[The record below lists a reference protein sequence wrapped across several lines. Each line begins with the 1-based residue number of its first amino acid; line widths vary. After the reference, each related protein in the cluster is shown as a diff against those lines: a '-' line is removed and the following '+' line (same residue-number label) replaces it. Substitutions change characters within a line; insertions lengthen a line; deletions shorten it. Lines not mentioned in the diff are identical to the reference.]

1 MSDTDGVDAGV
12 LLPIVVGAHLESER
26 HDRALAYGLCDE
38 IVARQ
43 GLLDDSTPL
52 EPLVCCDLWYLNDQ
66 TLRLQPTLTIGR
78 PEVNAATAY
87 LASRV
92 PTMLIREELY
102 RIQLDPDFVERRG
115 CIWGTDADATAE
127 AVSVFMERYLAEY
140 LQAVQ

>member
-1 MSDTDGVDAGV
+1 MPEGQDVDAGL
-12 LLPIVVGAHLESER
+12 LLPVVVGAHLEAER
-26 HDRALAYGLCDE
+26 YDRQLAYSLCNE

-43 GLLDDSTPL
+43 GLLEDRATL

-66 TLRLQPTLTIGR
+66 GLRLQPTLTIGR

-92 PTMLIREELY
+92 PTMLVREELY
-102 RIQLDPDFVERRG
+102 RIQLDPEYVERRG
-115 CIWGTDADATAE
+115 CIWGTDPETTAE
-127 AVSVFMERYLAEY
+127 AVNVFAERYLSEY